1 MGDIIQALR
10 DPGIAH
16 QYPAVYIDCRN
27 IFILQ
32 NIRPPPPLGKR
43 ISTNLNTNFAR
54 GFATSQVRARRGP
67 LMARP
72 GKVRDSAIMRSV
84 PAGDR
89 QPRTRLQYG
98 ASLLSQLLPSNI
110 RCSSFHPGGNF
121 KYDFML
127 GKFGVLP
134 SNRKIKN
141 GYKMYKSPRPYRKL
155 VHSELFLE
163 DRDQYR
169 NKRVEEAADEIKSL
183 LTGCEGKLETTL
195 KDIKMRRVE
204 LFLKERLGVEMNPP
218 KYSSSPS
225 EGDEKEAEKR
235 FEDVTEMLPE
245 ENLSEDL
252 TPDVRG
258 FFTLSIPFDAE
269 DTGLSSKLEEDIAW
283 YEVPVSVLPI
293 LDPEAGSVLEV
304 KMKDKD
310 LTIAAFV
317 ALKDKYPGLQLVKT
331 GTADIIPDKM
341 TGLYTLA
348 FPNKNDLRYPG
359 ILEKFR
365 QFCSSPNNPNTH
377 PVIKKGEVPQLVL
390 VGFKQKEDAVRALN
404 SLEEVNVASS
414 SRI

>member
-1 MGDIIQALR
+1 
-10 DPGIAH
+10 
-16 QYPAVYIDCRN
+16 
-27 IFILQ
+27 
-32 NIRPPPPLGKR
+32 
-43 ISTNLNTNFAR
+43 
-54 GFATSQVRARRGP
+54 
-67 LMARP
+67 MARP

-110 RCSSFHPGGNF
+110 KCSSFHPGGNF

-225 EGDEKEAEKR
+225 VGDEKEAEKR

-331 GTADIIPDKM
+331 GNTELRLLLGSTDCLMTGTADIIPDKM

-348 FPNKNDLRYPG
+348 FPNKNDLRWAD
-359 ILEKFR
+359 ILTIWLI
-365 QFCSSPNNPNTH
+365 FCHFVSVQVSWH
-377 PVIKKGEVPQLVL
+377 PGEVPSVL
-390 VGFKQKEDAVRALN
+390 LQSQQPQHPPRHQER
-404 SLEEVNVASS
+404 
-414 SRI
+414 